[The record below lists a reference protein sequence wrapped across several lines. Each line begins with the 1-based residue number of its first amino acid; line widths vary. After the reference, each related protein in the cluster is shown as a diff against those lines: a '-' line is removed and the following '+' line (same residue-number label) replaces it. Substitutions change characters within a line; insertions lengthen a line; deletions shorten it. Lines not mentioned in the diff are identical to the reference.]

1 MINPTKMPQLKV
13 FSTNDHLLSASC
25 SFPREYF
32 RLIKDPRQLE
42 RQAKYKLAEKLSNNL
57 LEGKGSAFTKTTDH
71 QFSNI
76 IYTSSFY
83 AFTEEEFNRIR
94 QQFGVSDFFRY
105 YDD

>member
-13 FSTNDHLLSASC
+13 FSTNDHLLKARC
-25 SFPREYF
+25 GFPREYF
-32 RLIKDPRQLE
+32 RCIKDPSQLE
-42 RQAKYKLAEKLSNNL
+42 MEAKYKLAQQLSNKL
-57 LEGKGSAFTKTTDH
+57 LEGKGSAFTKETDH

-83 AFTEEEFNRIR
+83 AFTEEEFSRIR
-94 QQFGVSDFFRY
+94 QQFGVSDLFRY